1 MKKFHCNVT
10 IEYDYIIEID
20 DEKFANLDEDIEEG
34 IGGKAWRHYF
44 FDFETWH
51 EHAEYLAKRKSLGD
65 QFIEGYGIPL
75 VNGKNPRW
83 DNVENDLNKGINI
96 QVISEEDVY
105 VDTTEI
111 SDQN

>member
-10 IEYDYIIEID
+10 VEYDYIIEID
-20 DEKFANLDEDIEEG
+20 DEKFVNLDDDAEEG

-44 FDFETWH
+44 YDFETWEDH
-51 EHAEYLAKRKSLGD
+51 VEHLAERKALGD
-65 QFIEGYGIPL
+65 EFIEGYGIPL
-75 VNGKNPRW
+75 INGKNPRW
-83 DNVENDLNKGINI
+83 DKDESSLQKAINI

-111 SDQN
+111 ID